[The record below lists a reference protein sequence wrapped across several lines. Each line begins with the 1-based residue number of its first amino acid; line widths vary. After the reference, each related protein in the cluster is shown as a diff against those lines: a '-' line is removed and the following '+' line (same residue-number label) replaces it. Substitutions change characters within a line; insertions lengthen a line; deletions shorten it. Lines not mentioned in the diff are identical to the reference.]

1 MCVNGWM
8 DKMEGWGIFD
18 KNNDGWMDSI
28 KNDGWMEKFDGYN
41 NGWMEN

>member
-8 DKMEGWGIFD
+8 DKMEGWGTFD
-18 KNNDGWMDSI
+18 KN
-28 KNDGWMEKFDGYN
+28 NDGWMEKFDGYN